1 MPLALGHPEAHDGR
15 VFRRVEGILCLMPR
29 CTAEDAGSD
38 NVYLDVLTTV
48 AFRLKMLCRA
58 LKPLRQAWRNRIL
71 REELCRPGVPHW
83 QCLGKREGY
92 LD

>member
-29 CTAEDAGSD
+29 CIAEDAGSD

-58 LKPLRQAWRNRIL
+58 LKPLCQAR
-71 REELCRPGVPHW
+71 
-83 QCLGKREGY
+83 
-92 LD
+92 